1 MVKIIQHYYAKWN
14 FSLPVIAVDIIQP
27 TALFHY
33 FNGTRNIL
41 PGSKTMSP
49 FIFVTITGFNTSSIG
64 FISFPISI
72 IENTLLSF
80 RSTKYSTYNIIK
92 QKLNITVLAIKI
104 IDLSLTILTSDVP
117 KMSIIYCLPSV
128 TTLGLGFQVNHC
140 TLSITKMIMESEY
153 ILSQDFSGK
162 DQFHFTKECPW

>member
-1 MVKIIQHYYAKWN
+1 MAKFIQHYYTKWN
-14 FSLPVIAVDIIQP
+14 VSLPVIAVDIIQP

-49 FIFVTITGFNTSSIG
+49 FIFVTVTGFNTSSIG

-92 QKLNITVLAIKI
+92 QKLNITSLALKI
-104 IDLSLTILTSDVP
+104 RDLSLSILTSDVP
-117 KMSIIYCLPSV
+117 KTSTIYCLPSV
-128 TTLGLGFQVNHC
+128 IPFGLGFQVNHS
-140 TLSITKMIMESEY
+140 L
-153 ILSQDFSGK
+153 
-162 DQFHFTKECPW
+162 